1 MFFTSLKVINLSRF
15 LAYNCVC
22 LQKVPGHP
30 VLGGGTSLSAWVVVV
45 LCDIYVVFVVVLGVP
60 GLSAQIFVVRVHLS
74 ELSRAHSCIIFG
86 SVTSKATSP
95 FDAFRLLKKYRNND
109 TR

>member
-45 LCDIYVVFVVVLGVP
+45 LCDIYVVFVVVPVP
-60 GLSAQIFVVRVHLS
+60 GRRAGSFSFCTDLCSA
-74 ELSRAHSCIIFG
+74 RA
-86 SVTSKATSP
+86 
-95 FDAFRLLKKYRNND
+95 LK
-109 TR
+109 